1 MAHIQLPDDIAGM
14 RSLLA
19 FRPETAAPITAL
31 AQVLLHAPNSLTRG
45 ERELIAARVSA
56 LNDCTFCRSS
66 HAAIAACHLA
76 DEALVAA
83 VVRDPDTADITP
95 KLKALLEIAARVQH
109 GGRAV
114 RCEDVDRA
122 RHAGATDI
130 EIHDTVLIA
139 ALFCLCNRY
148 VDGLAAWTPED
159 PDFYRQRAAF
169 VAEHGYVEP
178 VATPSPHGASSR
190 ATEQLPR

>member
-1 MAHIQLPDDIAGM
+1 MAHIQLPPDIPGM

-31 AQVLLHAPNSLTRG
+31 AQILLHAPNSLSRG

-66 HAAIAACHLA
+66 HAAIAACHLG
-76 DEALVAA
+76 DEVLVAS
-83 VVRDPDTADITP
+83 VVRDPDTAAITS
-95 KLKALLEIAARVQH
+95 KLKALLEIAGRVQQ

-114 RCEDVDRA
+114 RTEDVDRA
-122 RHAGATDI
+122 RREGATDI

-148 VDGLAAWTPED
+148 VDGLATWTPDD
-159 PDFYRQRAAF
+159 PDFYRQRAAL
-169 VAEHGYVEP
+169 VAEHGYADP
-178 VATPSPHGASSR
+178 AATPSPNTA
-190 ATEQLPR
+190 PRS

>member
-1 MAHIQLPDDIAGM
+1 MAHIQLPADIPGM

-31 AQVLLHAPNSLTRG
+31 AQILLHAPNSLTRG

-56 LNDCTFCRSS
+56 LNDCTFCLSS
-66 HAAIAACHLA
+66 HAAIAACHLG
-76 DEALVAA
+76 DEALVAS

-95 KLKALLEIAARVQH
+95 KSKALLEIAARVQQ

-114 RCEDVDRA
+114 RNEDIDRA
-122 RHAGATDI
+122 RHEGATDI

-148 VDGLAAWTPED
+148 VDGLATWTPED
-159 PDFYRQRAAF
+159 PDLYRQRAAL
-169 VAEHGYVEP
+169 VAQHGYVDA
-178 VATPSPHGASSR
+178 VATPSPDSTSARS
-190 ATEQLPR
+190 